1 MTPGARARR
10 RGEIAPGP
18 GPRFEP
24 PEERGALAVLE
35 HACGHGG
42 GELRLGDLACDVAQA
57 GHRPPAVRGDPREGI
72 GAEPALELVGSEA
85 QGTRDAGVEG
95 ATHSPQATRSRS
107 AGGRH
112 TGTLTGMCLDA
123 VKGS

>member
-1 MTPGARARR
+1 VTPDAGGRR

-18 GPRFEP
+18 SPRLEP
-24 PEERGALAVLE
+24 PEERGALTVGD
-35 HACGHGG
+35 HAGGHRG
-42 GELRLGDLACDVAQA
+42 GELRLGDLACDPAQA
-57 GHRPPAVRGDPREGI
+57 GHRHTAVGGDLGEGS
-72 GAEPALELVGSEA
+72 GAEPALELVGGQA

-95 ATHSPQATRSRS
+95 AAHAPQATCSES

-123 VKGS
+123 VKRS